1 MSKNMDTIQ
10 DEIIADFSQFNDWFD
25 AYEYLIKKGR
35 SLEQFDETLKSEAT
49 SIGSCQSN
57 VWIYAEWENK
67 GIHYSADS
75 DSLLVKGLISL
86 LFDVVN
92 DHNPE
97 DIIKTQLYFIEE
109 LQLDTHLSP
118 SRLTGLH
125 SIIKKIKT
133 YAKDYSVNHNDS

>member
-10 DEIIADFSQFNDWFD
+10 DEIIADFSQFNDWFA

-35 SLEQFDETLKSEAT
+35 SLEQLDETLKSEAT

-57 VWIYAEWENK
+57 VWIYAEWGNK

-92 DHNPE
+92 DQNPE